1 MRVGMRIAALVVAL
15 VAATLLISGCERE
28 SAPKLATDLEG
39 TWVLESF
46 MGIDQVRPSAKGV
59 TTVMTL
65 DGGQASGS
73 GGVNQ
78 FAATYNTP
86 NDDALLFGLPTFTET
101 AGEEA
106 PMMQEKAFFI
116 ALSMTEFY
124 EIDGAGKLV
133 LKNGD
138 KRAVAVFRPK

>member
-1 MRVGMRIAALVVAL
+1 MRVGMRVVVVAVALVVASMM
-15 VAATLLISGCERE
+15 ISGCERE
-28 SAPKLATDLEG
+28 SAPQLATDLEG

-46 MGIDQVRPSAKGV
+46 TGIDEVRPSAKGV

-65 DGGQASGS
+65 EGGQASGS

-86 NDDALLFGLPTFTET
+86 NDGALLFGLPTFTET
-101 AGEEA
+101 AGKEA

-124 EIDGAGKLV
+124 EIDGEGKLV

-138 KRAVAVFRPK
+138 KRAIATFRPK